1 MGREFSDKAGGGG
14 GFAKR
19 SLGQNFL
26 QDPNTARRIVEAL
39 DIKPGETVLEIG
51 PGRGALCGHILGKSP
66 GTFAALEKDA
76 ALASAVKTRHPE
88 MAVVYTDAL
97 RFPWERL
104 GAWPGVKIVGNLP
117 YNIASP
123 LMWDVLSRTPGY
135 ARAVFMVQYEVAVR
149 IAAGP
154 GTKDYGALSVWL
166 QSFAEPRLLFKVG
179 PNAFHPRPRVD
190 SAVIRFI
197 PRPLEKRP
205 DNPADLARLLKSCF
219 QMRRKQIKKILKEVW
234 SVDLEKLLEIH
245 GFSPMSRPEEFPPA
259 FFHLLA
265 DALKNWFPS

>member
-1 MGREFSDKAGGGG
+1 MGGNSFGGSGARR
-14 GFAKR
+14 AKR

-26 QDPNTARRIVEAL
+26 QDPNTARRIVDAL
-39 DIKPGETVLEIG
+39 DIKPGEHVLEIG
-51 PGRGALCGHILGKSP
+51 PGRGALCGHILGKNP

-76 ALASAVKTRHPE
+76 ALASTLKARHPE
-88 MAVVYTDAL
+88 IAVVYADAL

-104 GAWPGVKIVGNLP
+104 GAWPGAKIVGNLP

-123 LMWDVLSRTPGY
+123 LMWEVLSRTPGLS
-135 ARAVFMVQYEVAVR
+135 RAVFMVQHEVAAR
-149 IAAGP
+149 IASGP

-190 SAVIRFI
+190 SAVVRFI
-197 PRPLEKRP
+197 PRPMEERP
-205 DNPADLARLLKSCF
+205 ANPAALARLLKFCF

-234 SVDLEKLLEIH
+234 SADLVELLEIH
-245 GFSPMSRPEEFPPA
+245 GFSPMTRPEAFPPE

-265 DALKNWFPS
+265 GALKSSFPS